1 MAKLKGVLQLS
12 GQLGN
17 LSIYTR
23 RDSDEIIVRSKG
35 GASKERIKNDPE
47 FENTRRGNREWS
59 GATKMGGAFRSS
71 VIALARLADYSVSG
85 TLNAIML
92 KLVKKDT
99 VHEWGQRSVLLSENR
114 SMLSGFNFNRKQ
126 LFDSVVR
133 LTPEWSIDR
142 ETQQARVSIPELIP
156 SLHLAGFTN
165 LPYFRFVVALGTVSD
180 MEYSADAEGYL
191 PVVEEGHGTGT
202 TVKTEW
208 FTRKNDLPAQVIDI
222 ISYKKVESLTN
233 QVTLVLGIG
242 IEFGTVGDEGLPEAV
257 KYAGCAKVLGL
268 G

>member
-1 MAKLKGVLQLS
+1 MAKLKGVLQLT

-35 GASKERIKNDPE
+35 GASKERIRNDPE

-59 GATKMGGAFRSS
+59 GATKLGGAFRRS
-71 VIALARLADYSVSG
+71 VIVLARMADYSVSG
-85 TLNAIML
+85 TLNAVML
-92 KLVKKDT
+92 KIVKRDT
-99 VHEWGQRSVLLSENR
+99 VNEWGERSVLLSQNK
-114 SMLSGFNFNRKQ
+114 SMLSGFNFNRKH

-142 ETQQARVSIPELIP
+142 ENQQARVSFPELIP
-156 SLHLAGFTN
+156 SLHLANFTN
-165 LPYFRFVVALGTVSD
+165 LPYYRFVVALGVVSD
-180 MEYSADAEGYL
+180 LEYEPTSGGYL
-191 PVVEEGHGTGT
+191 PVVKEGHGTGNSMR
-202 TVKTEW
+202 TEW
-208 FTRKNDLPAQVIDI
+208 FTLKNDLPAQVIEVI
-222 ISYKKVESLTN
+222 PYKPVGALNEH
-233 QVTLVLGIG
+233 VTLVLGIG
-242 IEFGTVGDEGLPEAV
+242 IEFGTVGDDGLPEAV